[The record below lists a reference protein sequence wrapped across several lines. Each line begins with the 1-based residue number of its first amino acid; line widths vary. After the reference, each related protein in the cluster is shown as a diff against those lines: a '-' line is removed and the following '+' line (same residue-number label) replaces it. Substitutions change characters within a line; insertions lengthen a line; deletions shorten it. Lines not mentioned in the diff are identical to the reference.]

1 MVEAGMTP
9 MDAIMA
15 ATRNAADLLG
25 QSSRLGTIQTGRYA
39 DLVAVK
45 GDPLSDI
52 KLLTQVSFV
61 MKDGRV
67 YKNN

>member
-1 MVEAGMTP
+1 MTP